1 MSKTSKR
8 LKEAKEK
15 IDKTKEYSLEESIQL
30 IQETSK
36 VKFDASIELHA
47 NLGIDPKKSDQIIR
61 SSVILPHG
69 TGKKVKIAAIVSED
83 KVKESKDAGADIVG
97 SEDMIAEIK
106 KTGKTDFDIVVTT
119 PDMMKNLSSIAR
131 ILGQRGLMPNPK
143 TDTIG
148 TDLSKMIGE
157 LKKGKMSF
165 KNDKGGNLHVLVGR
179 VSFSKEKLLE
189 NLEVFID
196 ALKKLKPQSIKGVFI
211 KSIILSSS
219 MGPGIKLKI

>member
-83 KVKESKDAGADIVG
+83 KVKEAKDAGADIVG
-97 SEDMIAEIK
+97 SEDMIEEIK

-131 ILGQRGLMPNPK
+131 VLGQKGLMPNPK

-148 TDLSKMIGE
+148 TDLNKMIGE
-157 LKKGKMSF
+157 LKKGKLSF
-165 KNDKGGNLHVLVGR
+165 KNDKGGNIHITIGKI
-179 VSFSKEKLLE
+179 SFSKEKLLE
-189 NLEVFID
+189 NLQVFID
-196 ALKKLKPQSIKGVFI
+196 SLKKLKPQSMKGVFI
-211 KSIILSSS
+211 KNITLSSS
-219 MGPGIKLKI
+219 MGPGIKLKV

>member
-1 MSKTSKR
+1 MSKISKR

-15 IDKTKEYSLEESIQL
+15 IDKTKEYSLEEAIQL

-36 VKFDASIELHA
+36 VKFDASIELHV

-61 SSVILPHG
+61 SSIILPHG